1 MRGEKRHRFQIYF
14 EILSALCDEM
24 PDGEKSGCTR
34 VARKV
39 NMAYDRFQKYLNQLV
54 GAGMVVSQ
62 DRLVL
67 TETGKEYIE
76 EYIKFEGFLRRTGL
90 LKH

>member
-14 EILSALCDEM
+14 EILSALRDEM
-24 PDGEKSGCTR
+24 PDEEKMGCTR

-39 NMAYDRFQKYLNQLV
+39 NLAYDRFQRYLDQLV
-54 GAGMVVSQ
+54 DAGMVVSQ
-62 DRLVL
+62 ERLVL
-67 TETGKEYIE
+67 TEIGMEYIE
-76 EYIKFEGFLRRTGL
+76 GYIKFGGFLRRTGL